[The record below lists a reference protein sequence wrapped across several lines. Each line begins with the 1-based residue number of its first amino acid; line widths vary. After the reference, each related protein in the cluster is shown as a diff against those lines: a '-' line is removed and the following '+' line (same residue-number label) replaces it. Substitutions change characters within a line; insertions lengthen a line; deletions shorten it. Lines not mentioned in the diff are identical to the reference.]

1 MDNRVLVVDDEE
13 HVRKLYM
20 SALSR
25 EGYEVDT
32 AADGKEALAIIK
44 QRDINAIVLDIE
56 LEEESGL
63 ELLKRFKS
71 VRPDL
76 PIILNTAYSV
86 YMSDFKTWV
95 ADAYI
100 VKSSDMQPLIDKLDE
115 LVGVPRE

>member
-1 MDNRVLVVDDEE
+1 MAKVLVVDDEE

-20 SALSR
+20 NALSR
-25 EGYEVDT
+25 EGYDVDT
-32 AADGKEALAIIK
+32 AADGEEALAIIK
-44 QRDINAIVLDIE
+44 QREISAIILDIE

-71 VRPDL
+71 ICPDL
-76 PIILNTAYSV
+76 PIILNTAYSI

-100 VKSSDMQPLIDKLDE
+100 VKSSDMQPLINKLDE
-115 LVGVPRE
+115 LVGIPKQ